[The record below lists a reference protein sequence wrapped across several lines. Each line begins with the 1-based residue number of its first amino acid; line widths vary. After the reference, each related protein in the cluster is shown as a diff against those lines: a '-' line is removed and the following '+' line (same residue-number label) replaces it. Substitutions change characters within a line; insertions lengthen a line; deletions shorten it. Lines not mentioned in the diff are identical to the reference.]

1 MQLQQ
6 AVGHIGL
13 LHQQPVDHIGL
24 LHRQPERE
32 TEGGN
37 RETTASV
44 ESVGIRHV
52 EVSKSSGQPSLGTA
66 VVTCSRVLK
75 T

>member
-6 AVGHIGL
+6 AVDHIGL